1 MVTLWFNPNTA
12 LKRHPALVRLSRD
25 HYFGLLLAQQ
35 MKEGAAPYKG
45 YPTDL
50 EGKIRYLFSEYEE
63 KLKPHF
69 ADEENILFPAA
80 RKCSPGLAALADELV
95 REHRQ
100 LFKMINDVPASP
112 DKKEALNEIGKL
124 LEQHIRKEERQLFE
138 MMQQELGAGELSEL
152 ERKLN
157 H

>member
-1 MVTLWFNPNTA
+1 M
-12 LKRHPALVRLSRD
+12 KRHPALVKLSRD

-35 MKEGAAPYKG
+35 MKAGAAPYKG

-80 RKCSPGLAALADELV
+80 RKSSPKLASLV
-95 REHRQ
+95 DDLVSEHRQ

-112 DKKEALNEIGKL
+112 DKKEALNKIGLL

-138 MMQQELGAGELSEL
+138 LMQEELGEDELTAL
-152 ERKLN
+152 ESKLN